1 MKFVE
6 PIKDLAIIEELRS
19 VLLHQS
25 YRNYFFFVFAT
36 GSGIPCDRMLPLKV
50 SDVKDKDFITI
61 KNIIY
66 DFDESLKQEIAK
78 YIQSMTLDDY
88 LFPSRTKK
96 KSKPITRLMAN
107 VFLTEAAQKVGLEKM
122 SFHVLRKT
130 FGWFHFQKHRDINYL
145 QELFGQAAP
154 SVTRKYLGLVDKN
167 GRPVPDPASRI

>member
-6 PIKDLAIIEELRS
+6 PIKDLTIIEELKS

-25 YRNYFFFVFAT
+25 FRNYFFFVLAT

-50 SDVKDKDFITI
+50 SDVKGKDFITI

-66 DFDESLKQEIAK
+66 DFNENLKEEIAK
-78 YIQSMTLDDY
+78 YTHSMSLDEY
-88 LFPSRTKK
+88 LFPSRIEQ

-130 FGWFHFQKHRDINYL
+130 FGWFHFQKHKDINYL
-145 QELFGQAAP
+145 QELFGHASP
-154 SVTRKYLGLVDKN
+154 SVTRKYLGLVK
-167 GRPVPDPASRI
+167 